1 MSNKLIKVL
10 ALATQSGKQ
19 GLEVYEYACD
29 IVELVNDVDLS
40 REFNEHFPGLI
51 NEDLYC

>member
-1 MSNKLIKVL
+1 MSDKLIKVL
-10 ALATQSGKQ
+10 ALAVQSGKQ

-29 IVELVNDVDLS
+29 IVETMDDVELS
-40 REFNEHFPGLI
+40 REFNKHFPGLI